1 MPKGPPE
8 GYRRAGATGGGST
21 GASGGGRGGG
31 RGSGSRPLL
40 PKGSSFRATPKPSK
54 SSTSQQPKSP
64 QTKYGV
70 KTGSMRSAPRSSQQS
85 KQASASWR
93 GVKSGTRAAKPS
105 GTQPNPTT
113 QPKPASQQKSPQKP
127 STTKPD
133 RSGAKG
139 AAVGAGAAALMGAT
153 GLLLTKAAQE
163 KKNPPSSP
171 SAPSK
176 VKPQQG
182 MRKTLGGVR
191 AIYDKGRWIPLADY
205 NRKTPRG

>member
-1 MPKGPPE
+1 MPKGAPE
-8 GYRRAGATGGGST
+8 GYRRAGATGGGSM

-31 RGSGSRPLL
+31 KGSGSRPLL

-70 KTGSMRSAPRSSQQS
+70 KTGMMRSSSSQQS
-85 KQASASWR
+85 KQASANWK
-93 GVKSGTRAAKPS
+93 GVKSGTRGAKAPS
-105 GTQPNPTT
+105 PQPKPTSQQKSST
-113 QPKPASQQKSPQKP
+113 QPKPTSQKP
-127 STTKPD
+127 STSRPD
-133 RSGAKG
+133 RSGVKG

-191 AIYDKGRWIPLADY
+191 SIYDKGRWIPLADY
-205 NRKTPRG
+205 IRKTQRS